1 MEYKIVIL
9 NKVNLKQNFGKTL
22 NKLQDVAE
30 KVLTK
35 KEFHTYLVKSNLD
48 ADMCEGMDGI
58 LLNGQYF
65 DWRTFEFKQREIVS
79 AWLNYFD
86 EKQLM
91 KIANAL

>member
-9 NKVNLKQNFGKTL
+9 NKVNLKQNFGYTL
-22 NKLQDVAE
+22 NHLQDVAE
-30 KVLTK
+30 QVLTK
-35 KEFHTYLVKSNLD
+35 KEFNAYLVKSSND
-48 ADMCEGMDGI
+48 ANMCEGMDGI

-65 DWRTFEFKQREIVS
+65 DWRTFEFKQKEIVS

-86 EKQLM
+86 EEQLM

>member
-9 NKVNLKQNFGKTL
+9 NKVNLKQNFGYTL
-22 NKLQDVAE
+22 NKLQDIAE
-30 KVLTK
+30 QVLSK
-35 KEFHTYLVKSNLD
+35 KEFRTYLVKSSLD

-86 EKQLM
+86 EEQLM
-91 KIANAL
+91 KIANSL

>member
-9 NKVNLKQNFGKTL
+9 NKVNLKQNFGYTL
-22 NKLQDVAE
+22 NKLQDIAE
-30 KVLTK
+30 QVLSK
-35 KEFHTYLVKSNLD
+35 KEFHTYLVKSSLD

-86 EKQLM
+86 EEQLM

>member
-9 NKVNLKQNFGKTL
+9 NKVNLKQNFGYTL

-30 KVLTK
+30 QVLSK
-35 KEFHTYLVKSNLD
+35 KEFRAYLVKSSLD

-86 EKQLM
+86 EEQLM